1 MQVSDDGGKTFRR
14 VTEQHKHS
22 DNHAL
27 AFRADDPDYLL
38 CGTDGGLYESFDLAA
53 NWRFIDNLPVTQFY
67 KIALDDTKPFYN
79 IYGGTQDNATEG
91 GPSRT
96 DNAQGI
102 QNSDWRLVLDWDG
115 HQPATE
121 PGNPNI
127 VYAERQ
133 EGYLSRIDM
142 STGEIVDI
150 QPQAGADD
158 PFERFNWD
166 APILVSPHSL
176 SLIHI

>member
-1 MQVSDDGGKTFRR
+1 MRWPF
-14 VTEQHKHS
+14 
-22 DNHAL
+22 AL
-27 AFRADDPDYLL
+27 TIRTTCWWVPTVD
-38 CGTDGGLYESFDLAA
+38 LYESFDLAE
-53 NWRFIDNLPVTQFY
+53 NWRFMDNLPLTQFY
-67 KIALDDTKPFYN
+67 KIALDDAEPFYN

-133 EGYLSRIDM
+133 EGFLSRINM

-150 QPQAGADD
+150 QPQPEADED
-158 PFERFNWD
+158 FERFNWD
-166 APILVSPHSL
+166 APILVSPHQPTRIYVASQRVWRSDNRGRSVDADL
-176 SLIHI
+176 R